1 MDEYTKKTKY
11 WLDVRFKQV
20 DRDGIYYAHQPIY
33 GFRRGHC
40 ERDLISRF
48 TRTYQI
54 MKALS
59 HLRFNSLLDV
69 GGAEGFTVYRIK
81 EIFNVKVRNSD
92 LSEEACKR
100 AKEIFNIESDPVDIH
115 ELPYKDNEFDIVL
128 SSETLEHVTN
138 LDKAISE
145 LIRVAKKAIIIT
157 VPHEDD
163 AIIERNIKEKIP
175 HAHIHS
181 FHPGSFHVLESR
193 GYRVFKKRMINSIL
207 RIPMILVNVQVSECT
222 SNRGISQKNEISK
235 IFIQIY
241 NTLVSVLLKI
251 FGKKAISFMVQLD
264 GFICN
269 FVPFYNAAFLFII
282 LKDDKCYMKKEH
294 KKISVSKILEFSVP
308 YYYLNKEGI

>member
-11 WLDVRFKQV
+11 WLDARFKQV

-181 FHPGSFHVLESR
+181 FHLGSFHFLESR
-193 GYRVFKKRMINSIL
+193 GYRVFKKGMINSIL
-207 RIPMILVNVQVSECT
+207 RIPMVLVGAQVIEEYHK
-222 SNRGISQKNEISK
+222 RMRYPK

-241 NTLVSVLLKI
+241 NILVPVLSKI

-269 FVPFYNAAFLFII
+269 FVPFYDAILFII
-282 LKDDKCYMKKEH
+282 LKDDKCYMKKEY
-294 KKISVSKILEFSVP
+294 KEISVPKILEISVP
-308 YYYLNKEGI
+308 YYYLNKEGV

>member
-11 WLDVRFKQV
+11 WLDTRFKQV
-20 DRDGIYYAHQPIY
+20 DKDGIYYAHQPVY
-33 GFRRGHC
+33 GFRKGHSERG
-40 ERDLISRF
+40 LIARF
-48 TRTYQI
+48 IRTYQI

-59 HLRFNSLLDV
+59 HLKFNSLLDV
-69 GGAEGFTVYRIK
+69 GGAEGFTAYRIK

-128 SSETLEHVTN
+128 CSETLEHVTN

-181 FHPGSFHVLESR
+181 FHSGSFHFLESR

-207 RIPMILVNVQVSECT
+207 RIPMVLVDAQVIEEYHKT
-222 SNRGISQKNEISK
+222 MRYPK

-241 NTLVSVLLKI
+241 NILVPVLSKI

-269 FVPFYNAAFLFII
+269 FVPFYDTILFII
-282 LKDDKCYMKKEH
+282 LKDDKCYMKKEY
-294 KKISVSKILEFSVP
+294 KKISVPKILEISAP
-308 YYYLNKEGI
+308 YYYLNKEGV